1 MRAARKPYKRSVD
14 AICGIYQIYNI
25 INGKVYIGQAVDIF
39 KRKNSHF
46 LALEG
51 NYHYNSH
58 LQKSFNKYGKECFKF
73 SIIDECSEDE
83 LDERE
88 IYYIEQ
94 YDSFYTGYNETLGG
108 NGGTSGRKWTKTQS
122 NTMSEKMKNNKYG
135 LGNRSHI
142 GLTQTQE
149 TKDKIGKSLLGRKRG
164 KYKTKKNDLER
175 NDK

>member
-1 MRAARKPYKRSVD
+1 MSRSKPSYKRAAD

-25 INGKVYIGQAVDIF
+25 IDGKPYIGQAVDIF
-39 KRKNSHF
+39 KRRAAQFS
-46 LALEG
+46 ALEG
-51 NYHYNSH
+51 NYHSNKH
-58 LQKSFNKYGKECFKF
+58 LQRSFNKYGKECFKF
-73 SIIDECSEDE
+73 SIIEECTDDK

-88 IYYIEQ
+88 IYWVEQ
-94 YDSFYTGYNETLGG
+94 FDSFYTGYNQTLGG
-108 NGGTSGRKWTKTQS
+108 YGMGGRKWNENQYKV
-122 NTMSEKMKNNKYG
+122 MSEKMKNNKYG
-135 LGNRSHI
+135 VGNRSHI